1 MKRFKTAS
9 GSNSDLFIS
18 KKKIEFKELD
28 LSNGLHCVLYKDN
41 NNPIVNVTLGYKVG
55 SKDEGKNKKG
65 IAHLFEHM
73 MFQGSENVK
82 KNQHFEYVMKS
93 GGTCNAFTMQD
104 ATVYYE
110 LMPSNNLEMALWL
123 ESERMNSL
131 DISEANLSN
140 QKSVV
145 IEEKKQRYDNAPYG
159 MMFHN
164 IFKNVFKGSDYE
176 SSVIGETNDINSF
189 NVKEARD
196 FHYNYYSP
204 KNAVLIVAG
213 DIDYN
218 EAEDFIN
225 KYFSG
230 IKKEIKIN
238 RNENIVKD
246 LERDIDLKV
255 YDNIQLPLLNICY
268 QIPKAGSKEDYNF
281 EYFGEIIANN
291 KSSRLYRKLVYEKR
305 LLKSIKALKY
315 TLEDA
320 SVIAFRVMI
329 NPGTNVE
336 DIKNEI
342 LNEFKDF
349 AVNGIT
355 DSEFR
360 KIQNQLEF
368 DNTQKYLKLMNISF
382 ETVFNYLYYKDIN
395 RINSEI
401 DNYLSVSKQ
410 DVIDSVNKYI
420 IGKNKLTA
428 TYLPM
433 EIKN

>member
-18 KKKIEFKELD
+18 KKIEFKEFD
-28 LSNGLHCVLYKDN
+28 LPNGLHCALYKDN
-41 NNPIVNVTLGYKVG
+41 TNPIVNVTLGYKVG
-55 SKDEGKNKKG
+55 SRDEEKNKKG

-73 MFQGSENVK
+73 MFQGSENIK

-110 LMPSNNLEMALWL
+110 VMPSNNLEMALWL

-131 DISEANLSN
+131 DISEENLSN

-145 IEEKKQRYDNAPYG
+145 LEEKKQRYDNTPYG

-176 SSVIGETNDINSF
+176 SSVIGETDDINSF
-189 NVKEARD
+189 NVKEAID

-204 KNAVLIVAG
+204 KNTVLVVAG
-213 DIDYN
+213 DIDYI
-218 EAEDFIN
+218 ETKELIF

-230 IKKEIKIN
+230 IKKEINIR
-238 RNENIVKD
+238 RNENIIKAI
-246 LERDIDLKV
+246 EKDIDLTV
-255 YDNIQLPLLNICY
+255 YDNVQLPLLNLCY

-281 EYFGEIIANN
+281 EYFAEIIANN

-305 LLKSIKALKY
+305 LIKSIRAMKY

-320 SVIAFRVMI
+320 GVIVFKAMI
-329 NPGTNVE
+329 NPGTNIE
-336 DIKNEI
+336 FIKNEI
-342 LNEFKDF
+342 LNEFKEF
-349 AVNGIT
+349 AANGIT
-355 DSEFR
+355 DPEFK

-368 DNTQKYLKLMNISF
+368 DNTQKYLKLMNICF
-382 ETVFNYLYYKDIN
+382 ETVFNYIYYKDIS

-401 DNYLSVSKQ
+401 DNYLSVCKQ
-410 DVIDSVNKYI
+410 DVINSVEKYI
-420 IGKNKLTA
+420 LGKNKLSV

-433 EIKN
+433 I

>member
-9 GSNSDLFIS
+9 GSNSDLFTS
-18 KKKIEFKELD
+18 EKKIEFKEFD
-28 LSNGLHCVLYKDN
+28 LPNGLHCALYKDN
-41 NNPIVNVTLGYKVG
+41 KNPIVNLTLGYKVG
-55 SKDEGKNKKG
+55 SKDEETNKKG

-82 KNQHFEYVMKS
+82 KNQHFEYVLKS

-110 LMPSNNLEMALWL
+110 IMPSNNLEMALWL

-131 DISEANLSN
+131 DISDENLTN

-145 IEEKKQRYDNAPYG
+145 LEEKRQRYDNAPYG
-159 MMFHN
+159 MMFPN
-164 IFKNVFKGSDYE
+164 IFSNVFKGSSYE
-176 SSVIGETNDINSF
+176 STVIGEADDINSF
-189 NVKEARD
+189 NVKEAMD
-196 FHYNYYSP
+196 FHYSYYSP
-204 KNAVLIVAG
+204 GNTVLIAVG
-213 DIDYN
+213 DIDYK
-218 EAEDFIN
+218 ETEDLIY

-230 IKKEIKIN
+230 IKKENNLKRKQNVIKTI
-238 RNENIVKD
+238 
-246 LERDIDLKV
+246 ERDIELTV
-255 YDNIQLPLLNICY
+255 HDNVQLPLLNICY
-268 QIPKAGSKEDYNF
+268 LIPKAGSKEDYDF
-281 EYFGEIIANN
+281 EYFAEIIANN
-291 KSSRLYRKLVYEKR
+291 KSSRLYKKMVYEKR

-320 SVIAFRVMI
+320 SVIAFVAMI
-329 NPGTNVE
+329 NPGMNVE
-336 DIKNEI
+336 DVKNEI
-342 LNEFKDF
+342 LNEFADF
-349 AVNGIT
+349 VTTGIT
-355 DSEFR
+355 DAEFK

-368 DNTQKYLKLMNISF
+368 DNTRKYLQLTNISF
-382 ETVFNYLYYKDIN
+382 ESVFNYLYYKDLSK
-395 RINSEI
+395 INSVI

-420 IGKNKLTA
+420 INKNKLTA